1 MPDGIDPYVR
11 SVTFLL
17 DLVCFVLI
25 QSFFVTPTL
34 LLCEISLASFCC
46 SVDTNTLT
54 RAHHTKIDH
63 FLTYAQTPLLRF
75 ALQLTSHFS
84 CTCYSLSPR
93 LTRAR
98 CLYTVPLFFTH
109 THTSTHGARF
119 KCVRVGPSHRSRI
132 TSHHCREKVNQGLLQ

>member
-1 MPDGIDPYVR
+1 MDPDVR
-11 SVTFLL
+11 FVTFLL
-17 DLVCFVLI
+17 GLVCFVLI

-54 RAHHTKIDH
+54 RAHTTRNRSLSHVRANTFTAIR
-63 FLTYAQTPLLRF
+63 A
-75 ALQLTSHFS
+75 AAHFS
-84 CTCYSLSPR
+84 LLMHML
-93 LTRAR
+93 LTLPPSHSRA
-98 CLYTVPLFFTH
+98 LFVHGTVVLHAH